1 ARCVFNQD
9 TTAKLIHNCWDKN
22 QQSALGQFSI
32 GRVGQFSIS
41 ANRAKTMKDIVITVV
56 NFFAWAGIIVATV
69 VGYFAMKGTYEYIG
83 ALIGFAAGCLGSGV
97 WFVLSAIHQNIQT
110 IRDIAIKHSQG

>member
-41 ANRAKTMKDIVITVV
+41 ANSFLFLTGDCPLYSIDRDL
-56 NFFAWAGIIVATV
+56 IIEV
-69 VGYFAMKGTYEYIG
+69 E
-83 ALIGFAAGCLGSGV
+83 AA
-97 WFVLSAIHQNIQT
+97 
-110 IRDIAIKHSQG
+110 DIALRMLQFMAYTFHKYAARECLYRQDLFTFRLAYTVTRREH